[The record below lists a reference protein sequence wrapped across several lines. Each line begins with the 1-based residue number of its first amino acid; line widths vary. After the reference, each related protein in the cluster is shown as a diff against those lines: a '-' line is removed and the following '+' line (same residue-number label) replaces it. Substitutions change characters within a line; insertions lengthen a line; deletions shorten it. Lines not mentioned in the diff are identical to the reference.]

1 VFCDL
6 KINKGMVII
15 MDINQIQ
22 DEEEMIAVGDKV
34 DLVAQMDKVYRTMI
48 EDKIENGL
56 FLAGVPS
63 RQGSIMQVEQDD
75 DLYLVFYRETGRYI
89 AQMKVIA
96 LEKRGEIRYMWLAQ
110 KTPAQKNQRREAFR
124 LPVSCDVEI
133 FTYIEDTEKNLT
145 SMEEVVKTI
154 AFESVSSRDIS
165 VTGIALLTKKE
176 YDPEE
181 KYTLNLYLE
190 RENETTKINAEN
202 TPPERVTATVKRC
215 IPWRT
220 SNKYDT
226 GMQFFGLTKDM
237 SESLARFVLTE
248 QQKQMKKRRLL

>member
-1 VFCDL
+1 
-6 KINKGMVII
+6 

-22 DEEEMIAVGDKV
+22 EEEEMILVGDKV

-48 EDKIENGL
+48 EDKVENGL

-63 RQGSIMQVEQDD
+63 RQGSLMQVEQDD

-96 LEKRGEIRYMWLAQ
+96 IEKRGKIRYMWLAQ
-110 KTPAQKNQRREAFR
+110 KTPVQKNQRREAFR

-133 FTYIEDTEKNLT
+133 FTYVEDAKQNIINVEEK
-145 SMEEVVKTI
+145 VKTI
-154 AFESVSSRDIS
+154 AFEAVSSRDIS

-181 KYTLNLYLE
+181 KYTLKLHLK
-190 RENETTKINAEN
+190 RENEGIKTNIEKPAPVRITAE
-202 TPPERVTATVKRC
+202 VKRC

-226 GMQFFGLTKDM
+226 GMQFFDLTKDM
-237 SESLARFVLTE
+237 SESLARFVLVE
-248 QQKQMKKRRLL
+248 QQRQIKKRRLL

>member
-1 VFCDL
+1 
-6 KINKGMVII
+6 

-22 DEEEMIAVGDKV
+22 DEEEMIVVGDKV

-63 RQGSIMQVEQDD
+63 RHGSIMQVEQDD

-110 KTPAQKNQRREAFR
+110 KTPVQKNQRREAFR
-124 LPVSCDVEI
+124 LPVSCVVEI
-133 FTYIEDTEKNLT
+133 FEYVEDNGQDLAN
-145 SMEEVVKTI
+145 MEEEVKTI
-154 AFESVSSRDIS
+154 AFEAVSSRDIS

-181 KYTLNLYLE
+181 KYTLNLHLG
-190 RENETTKINAEN
+190 RKNAGIVIVEK
-202 TPPERVTATVKRC
+202 TPPVRITATVTRC

-220 SNKYDT
+220 SNKNDT

-237 SESLARFVLTE
+237 SERLARFVLIE
-248 QQKQMKKRRLL
+248 QQRQIKKRRLL

>member
-1 VFCDL
+1 
-6 KINKGMVII
+6 
-15 MDINQIQ
+15 MDINQIE
-22 DEEEMIAVGDKV
+22 DEEEMIVVGDKV

-63 RQGSIMQVEQDD
+63 RHGAIMQVEQDD

-96 LEKRGEIRYMWLAQ
+96 LEKRGEIRYMWLVQ
-110 KTPAQKNQRREAFR
+110 KTPVQKNQRREAFR
-124 LPVSCDVEI
+124 LPVSCNVEI
-133 FTYIEDTEKNLT
+133 YEYVEDTGQKLAGL
-145 SMEEVVKTI
+145 EEEAKTI
-154 AFESVSSRDIS
+154 AFEAVSSRDIS

-181 KYTLNLYLE
+181 KYTLNLYLGE
-190 RENETTKINAEN
+190 ENAGIKKTGK
-202 TPPERVTATVKRC
+202 TPPVQIAATVTRC

-220 SNKYDT
+220 SNKNDT

-237 SESLARFVLTE
+237 SESIARFVLTE
-248 QQKQMKKRRLL
+248 QQKQIKRRRLV

>member
-1 VFCDL
+1 
-6 KINKGMVII
+6 

-22 DEEEMIAVGDKV
+22 DEDEIIVVGYKV
-34 DLVAQMDKVYRTMI
+34 ELVAQMDKVYRTMI
-48 EDKIENGL
+48 EDKIEHGL

-63 RQGSIMQVEQDD
+63 RHGTNMQVEQDD

-96 LEKRGEIRYMWLAQ
+96 LEKRGEIRYMWLVQ
-110 KTPAQKNQRREAFR
+110 KTPVQKNQRREAFR
-124 LPVSCDVEI
+124 LPVSCNVEI
-133 FTYIEDTEKNLT
+133 YEYVEDTEQKPANL
-145 SMEEVVKTI
+145 EEEVKTI
-154 AFESVSSRDIS
+154 AFEAVSSRDIS

-181 KYTLNLYLE
+181 KYTLNLYLGGE
-190 RENETTKINAEN
+190 SAGIIKTGKTSPVQIA
-202 TPPERVTATVKRC
+202 ATVKRC

-220 SNKYDT
+220 SNKNDT

-237 SESLARFVLTE
+237 SESIARFVLTE
-248 QQKQMKKRRLL
+248 QQKQIKRRRLL